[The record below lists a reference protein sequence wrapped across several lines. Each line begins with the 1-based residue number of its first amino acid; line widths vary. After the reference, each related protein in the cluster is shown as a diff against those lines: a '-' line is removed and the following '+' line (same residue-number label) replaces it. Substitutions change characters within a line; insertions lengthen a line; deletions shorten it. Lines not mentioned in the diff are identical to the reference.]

1 MHKKIG
7 MKIYRPF
14 EKEVPTGGVIT
25 LGFFDGVHIGHQS
38 ILRKAKADAKALD
51 ADPLVLTL
59 WPHPRMVLDKN
70 ADELLLINT
79 LDEKTSLIARN
90 GLEHFVVIPFTTELS
105 NLSAE
110 DFFKIFFVDWLKIRK
125 LIVGYDHHIGKNGSG
140 DFTTMLKLGHKF
152 GVEVEKVEAQ
162 MHEGISIS
170 STKIRNLIL
179 LGDVSKASKYLGY
192 NYFLSGIVE
201 KGFQVGR
208 KIGFPTANIRVLEK
222 HKIIPADGVY
232 AVKVL
237 IDGLVLNGMLNI
249 GYRPTISKDQHKTIE
264 VNIFDFDSSI
274 YGSTISI
281 QFVSRI
287 RNEMKFDGIEALKRQ
302 LEQDRD
308 DAKQILSP
316 NRI

>member
-1 MHKKIG
+1 

-14 EKEVPTGGVIT
+14 EKEVPTRGVIT
-25 LGFFDGVHIGHQS
+25 LGFFDGVHIGHQA
-38 ILRKAKADAKALD
+38 ILRKVKADAKELD
-51 ADPLVLTL
+51 ANPLVLTL
-59 WPHPRMVLDKN
+59 WPHPRIVLGKN
-70 ADELLLINT
+70 DDELLLINT

-110 DFFKIFFVDWLKIRK
+110 DFFKTFFVDWLKIRK
-125 LIVGYDHHIGKNGSG
+125 LIVGYDHHIGKNGTG
-140 DFTTMLKLGHKF
+140 DFTTMQRLGLKF
-152 GVEVEKVEAQ
+152 EVEVEKVEAQ
-162 MHEGISIS
+162 THESISIS

-192 NYFLSGIVE
+192 NYFLTGIVE

-264 VNIFDFDSSI
+264 VNIFNFDSSI

-287 RNEMKFDGIEALKRQ
+287 RNEMKFEGIEVLKKQ
-302 LEQDRD
+302 LEQDRN
-308 DAKQILSP
+308 AALQILSSD
-316 NRI
+316 RI

>member
-1 MHKKIG
+1 

-25 LGFFDGVHIGHQS
+25 LGFFDGVHIGHQA
-38 ILRKAKADAKALD
+38 ILRKVKADAKALD

-70 ADELLLINT
+70 TDELLLINT

-162 MHEGISIS
+162 MHESISIS

-222 HKIIPADGVY
+222 HKIIPSDGVY

-237 IDGLVLNGMLNI
+237 IEGLVLNGMLNI

-308 DAKQILSP
+308 DAKQILSS

>member
-1 MHKKIG
+1 

-25 LGFFDGVHIGHQS
+25 LGFFDGVHIGHQA
-38 ILRKAKADAKALD
+38 ILRKVKVDAKELD

-59 WPHPRMVLDKN
+59 WPHPRIVLGKN

-162 MHEGISIS
+162 MHESISIS

-287 RNEMKFDGIEALKRQ
+287 RNEMKFEGIEVLKRQ
-302 LEQDRD
+302 LEQDRN
-308 DAKQILSP
+308 AAIQILSSD
-316 NRI
+316 RI

>member
-1 MHKKIG
+1 

-25 LGFFDGVHIGHQS
+25 LGFFDGVHIGHQA
-38 ILRKAKADAKALD
+38 ILRKVKADAEELD
-51 ADPLVLTL
+51 AVSLIMTL
-59 WPHPRMVLDKN
+59 WPHPRMVLGKN
-70 ADELLLINT
+70 PNELLLINT

-110 DFFKIFFVDWLKIRK
+110 DFFKTFFADWLGIRK
-125 LIVGYDHHIGKNGSG
+125 LVVGYDHRIGKNGSG
-140 DFTTMLKLGHKF
+140 DFATMLNLGIKY
-152 GVEVEKVEAQ
+152 GIEVEKVEAE
-162 MHEGISIS
+162 MYEDISIS

-192 NYFLSGIVE
+192 NYFISGIVE
-201 KGFQVGR
+201 KGFQIGR
-208 KIGFPTANIRVLEK
+208 KIGFPTANIRILEK
-222 HKIIPADGVY
+222 YKIIPADGVY
-232 AVKVL
+232 AVKILVA
-237 IDGLVLNGMLNI
+237 GLALNGMLNI

-287 RNEMKFDGIEALKRQ
+287 RSEMKFDGIEVLKKQ
-302 LEQDRD
+302 LEQDRR
-308 DAKQILSP
+308 DAKQILSYDKV
-316 NRI
+316 